1 MTKNHGRRP
10 LIIRLSFRCV
20 SLYLTGCNIAVYI
33 DTSQPLPEDDNTR
46 RQTENITGE
55 CLQMSIV
62 FIVVTFRSMCGV
74 HYRFDSEEGLV
85 LGEAVGVRMLQ
96 QVRIHTGTVYQTVI
110 STAPFLPCFDSHFS
124 RRITDIACT
133 MHYKMP
139 REFLFLSQC
148 TLR

>member
-1 MTKNHGRRP
+1 
-10 LIIRLSFRCV
+10 
-20 SLYLTGCNIAVYI
+20 
-33 DTSQPLPEDDNTR
+33 
-46 RQTENITGE
+46 
-55 CLQMSIV
+55 MSIV